1 MAQEF
6 IWDKSNALEKTIDV
20 LNSGCEKFESD
31 NDDAMYF
38 ASSDIV
44 TSEIMDAIKEGLE
57 NIGATVSVD
66 VKTEEF
72 VAEIEV
78 LVREIQDG
86 SCWASTVPN
95 PKFSRIVRLW
105 VLICDLGVDEDYI
118 VCNDDTY
125 RIDMLR
131 EE

>member
-1 MAQEF
+1 MTKEF

-20 LNSGCEKFESD
+20 VSNGCEKFETD
-31 NDDAMYF
+31 NDDAMDF
-38 ASSDIV
+38 ASSDV
-44 TSEIMDAIKEGLE
+44 VMSEITDAIKEGLE
-57 NIGATVSVD
+57 NIGDSVSVD
-66 VKTEEF
+66 VKTDEF

-86 SCWASTVPN
+86 SYWASTVPN

-118 VCNDDTY
+118 VCNDETY

>member
-1 MAQEF
+1 MTKEF

-20 LNSGCEKFESD
+20 VSNGCEKFEAD
-31 NDDAMYF
+31 NDDAMDF
-38 ASSDIV
+38 ASSDV
-44 TSEIMDAIKEGLE
+44 VMSEITDAIKEGLE
-57 NIGATVSVD
+57 NIGASVSVD
-66 VKTEEF
+66 VKTDEF

-86 SCWASTVPN
+86 SYWASTVPN

-105 VLICDLGVDEDYI
+105 VLICDLGADEDYI
-118 VCNDDTY
+118 VCNDETY

-131 EE
+131 GE